1 LHIGERIDVDLVM
14 GRGLTG
20 ERDQWL
26 TTGAT
31 VRF

>member
-1 LHIGERIDVDLVM
+1 VDLIV
-14 GRGLTG
+14 GRSLSGDH
-20 ERDQWL
+20 DQWL